1 MSQFL
6 VKAFAIFGLT
16 QFNLVYFSVN
26 SSVIFTWFNTRFTLT
41 KEHLA
46 LTKSSLRT
54 LRIFKTFLLIS
65 LVNTQLNLTNC
76 WLICTV
82 ISVKPPFVFM
92 WGNSHFRSSSAIMD
106 FVTHNLLGGQAV
118 LWTVNKCLDFMLKN
132 GSFVKTR
139 IS

>member
-6 VKAFAIFGLT
+6 VKVFGIFGLT
-16 QFNLVYFSVN
+16 RFISQLIPV
-26 SSVIFTWFNTRFTLT
+26 WFLLGYTQFTLT

-46 LTKSSLRT
+46 LTKSDLHT
-54 LRIFKTFLLIS
+54 LRVFKTFLLIS

-82 ISVKPPFVFM
+82 ISVKPWFVFM
-92 WGNSHFRSSSAIMD
+92 WGNSHFWSSSAIMD
-106 FVTHNLLGGQAV
+106 FATHDLLGGQVV
-118 LWTVNKCLDFMLKN
+118 LWTVNKRLDFTLKN

-139 IS
+139 IL